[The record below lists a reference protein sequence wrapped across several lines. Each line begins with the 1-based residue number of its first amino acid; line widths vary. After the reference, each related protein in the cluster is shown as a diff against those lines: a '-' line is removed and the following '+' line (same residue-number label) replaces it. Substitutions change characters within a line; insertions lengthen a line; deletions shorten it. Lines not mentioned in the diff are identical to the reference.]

1 MSNHIPPPG
10 YGVAG
15 VEYDP
20 HGATVTGGVYS
31 EEDASYDRYVSGYD
45 DDYVG
50 QEIVGSSSSEMST
63 IAKLGIVVGGAVAIY
78 LIFRM
83 SEGAKPVAKKLGGMA
98 EKILSARMGDAASSM
113 FGSGSS
119 SAGRG
124 LKPKK
129 VKMYATPVSA
139 RMVKT

>member
-1 MSNHIPPPG
+1 MSTSSHIPPPG

-20 HGATVTGGVYS
+20 HGATVTGWYGGQDEDLFEQ
-31 EEDASYDRYVSGYD
+31 EEDTSYVTGSAST
-45 DDYVG
+45 
-50 QEIVGSSSSEMST
+50 SEMST

-113 FGSGSS
+113 FGSSSS

-139 RMVKT
+139 QASLAKTGR